1 MLKFRWRVV
10 ESIQVITQ
18 TIQSLMTPRNPVD
31 INNGDQFE
39 DKVISQIDR
48 LEVIAAQ

>member
-18 TIQSLMTPRNPVD
+18 TIQSLMTSRNPVH

-39 DKVISQIDR
+39 DKVISQIYR
-48 LEVIAAQ
+48 LEVIRAQ